1 MFDRFFRLRENGTSV
16 RTELTA
22 GLVTFLTMAYII
34 FVQPAVLSGKMFNMD
49 TGMDFGALTAAT
61 CYSAAI
67 GTLIMGLW
75 ARYPVALAP
84 GMGENFFF
92 VFTAIPVAAAA
103 GYAVP
108 WQAALGAVFVS
119 GLLFVAVSLVG
130 ARKLLMDLISPSMKH
145 GIAVGIGFFI
155 AFIGFQNAGLIL
167 KDPGTAVKLNP
178 RFDSPD
184 LIVFFVGLFV
194 MAGLYA
200 RKVRGAIL
208 IGLAVATA
216 LAVGLKLWLPF
227 APAWIAD
234 AKVVKDSILAQRF
247 QIATSVV
254 SAPPSVLPTLFKMD
268 IAAAFS
274 LPMLPIVIIFL
285 YMAVFD
291 TIGTLIGVGQQA
303 GLLRDNQLPRVER
316 AFLADSVGTVAGAA
330 MGTSTVTAFIESA
343 AGVEHG
349 GRTGLTAVATAA
361 LFLVAP
367 CFAPLVVM
375 VGGYP
380 PITAPALVLVGA
392 MMMGSVTR
400 IDWDDPTEALPA
412 FLTVLG
418 IPLCYSI
425 ADGLTLGFI
434 SYPIIK
440 LLSGR
445 GREVGVLMYGLAAVL
460 VCYFLFVRAGLA

>member
-216 LAVGLKLWLPF
+216 LAVGPETVAAVRPGLDCRRQGGQGLHPRPALPDRHISRFGTAVGF
-227 APAWIAD
+227 AHPVQDGHRRGVLAAD
-234 AKVVKDSILAQRF
+234 ASHRDH
-247 QIATSVV
+247 
-254 SAPPSVLPTLFKMD
+254 LPLYGCLRHHRD
-268 IAAAFS
+268 AHRRRAA
-274 LPMLPIVIIFL
+274 
-285 YMAVFD
+285 
-291 TIGTLIGVGQQA
+291 G
-303 GLLRDNQLPRVER
+303 
-316 AFLADSVGTVAGAA
+316 
-330 MGTSTVTAFIESA
+330 GTSQGQPTSPRGARFPCRLGGDGCGRGDGHEY
-343 AGVEHG
+343 GDGLHRERG
-349 GRTGLTAVATAA
+349 GR
-361 LFLVAP
+361 
-367 CFAPLVVM
+367 
-375 VGGYP
+375 
-380 PITAPALVLVGA
+380 
-392 MMMGSVTR
+392 
-400 IDWDDPTEALPA
+400 
-412 FLTVLG
+412 
-418 IPLCYSI
+418 
-425 ADGLTLGFI
+425 
-434 SYPIIK
+434 
-440 LLSGR
+440 
-445 GREVGVLMYGLAAVL
+445 
-460 VCYFLFVRAGLA
+460 